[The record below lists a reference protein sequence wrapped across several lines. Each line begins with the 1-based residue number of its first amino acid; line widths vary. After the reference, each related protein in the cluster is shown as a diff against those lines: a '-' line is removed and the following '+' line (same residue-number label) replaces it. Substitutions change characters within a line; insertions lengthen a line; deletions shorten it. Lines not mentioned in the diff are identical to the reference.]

1 MHKPPRS
8 AYIHIPF
15 CHRRCFYCDF
25 TVVPL
30 GDKVKSHQGTG
41 SGMIKDYLYFL
52 FREILSIR
60 HKAPLSTIYIG
71 GGTPSILHPSQ
82 IKNLIN
88 LFKENYG
95 INFGAEVTMEID
107 PASFNENDLYGFID
121 AGINRFS
128 LGAQSFNNQI
138 LQKAGRRHLGKDAEK
153 SCQWLKKA
161 KDFGLIKSWSLD
173 LIQNLPKSNLQEWKN
188 DLEKALNFCPPHI
201 SIYDLNIE
209 EGTVFKRLLD
219 RGNLLLPNDDQS
231 FENSLLKDV
240 LLKNAGYSRYEISNY
255 SLPGHQSRH
264 NRVYWRGNGWWS
276 FGQGSTSSP
285 WGEKFTRPRISK
297 DYKNWVV
304 QQSESNLESSLIN
317 DEYDYREIDEKI
329 MLGLRLK
336 EGIDI
341 KQLFYE
347 QKWDKKKVEIALNE
361 LIIEWEKYLEN
372 GLLIN
377 VGNRYFLSNPK
388 GLELSNQVL
397 VSMFKWWDKL
407 S

>member
-1 MHKPPRS
+1 MDKPPRS

-30 GDKVKSHQGTG
+30 GDKVESQNGTG
-41 SGMIKDYLYFL
+41 SGMIKDYLSFL

-107 PASFNENDLYGFID
+107 PASFNEKDLYGFID

-128 LGAQSFNNQI
+128 LGAQSFNDQI

-153 SCQWLKKA
+153 ACQWLKKA

-188 DLEKALNFCPPHI
+188 DLEKALNFRPPHI

-209 EGTVFKRLLD
+209 EGTVFKKLLE
-219 RGNLLLPNDDQS
+219 RGNLILPNDDQS
-231 FENSLLKDV
+231 YENSSLKDV
-240 LLKNAGYSRYEISNY
+240 LLKNSGYSRYEISNY
-255 SLPGHQSRH
+255 SLPGHNSRH
-264 NRVYWRGNGWWS
+264 NRVYWKGSGWWG

-285 WGEKFTRPRISK
+285 WGEKFTRPKISK
-297 DYKNWVV
+297 DYKNWVTN
-304 QQSESNLESSLIN
+304 QSESELEPSLIN
-317 DEYDYREIDEKI
+317 EKNQYKELDEKI

-341 KQLFYE
+341 KELFNE
-347 QKWDKKKVEIALNE
+347 QKWNKKKVEINYRKL
-361 LIIEWEKYLEN
+361 LIEWDKYLDN

-377 VGNRYFLSNPK
+377 IGNRFFLSNPK
-388 GLELSNQVL
+388 GMELSNQVMI
-397 VSMFKWWDKL
+397 SMFKWWDKIC
-407 S
+407 